1 MIRNRSLSFLALAL
15 FALISVGGAQAQQ
28 LSSKLQN
35 AVGLWQVVNS
45 DGEPGGRVETYLVGN
60 SLFGKVVQVRP
71 GRSDRDLCDKCS
83 GEQKNQLILGMVIL
97 RDFHAEGDDW
107 VDGTA
112 LDPENGKVYKG
123 KIWAVGKDN
132 LRMRGFIGIP
142 LLGRTESWIRIR

>member
-15 FALISVGGAQAQQ
+15 FALIFVGGAQAQQ

-45 DGEPGGRVETYLVGN
+45 AGEPGGRVETYLVGN
-60 SLFGKVVQVRP
+60 RLFGKVVQVRP

-123 KIWAVGKDN
+123 KIWAVGTDN
-132 LRMRGFIGIP
+132 LHMRGFIGFP
-142 LLGRTESWIRIR
+142 LLGRTESWTRIQ